1 MTIWSKTHKI
11 AKQHHTKNLAQ
22 KLANMSHQN
31 RSGQRSNQTSKP
43 DKNFTFITRWKK
55 EIRKSLS
62 GFRLVLLKPVYD
74 KTFFCISGSTVFLQS
89 LDWHAGILI
98 HKPRQQNLCA
108 DTDGTGCETI
118 GAGWETCGATDL
130 FKNSCPI
137 KTCSKN
143 QYYNN
148 DNKRSFHKKC

>member
-1 MTIWSKTHKI
+1 MVEDTQDCEATSHKKSR
-11 AKQHHTKNLAQ
+11 AE
-22 KLANMSHQN
+22 
-31 RSGQRSNQTSKP
+31 TSEYEP
-43 DKNFTFITRWKK
+43 S
-55 EIRKSLS
+55 KSLRATVKS
-62 GFRLVLLKPVYD
+62 NVETWQKFYFYHEMEKRNSQKSVWFVVCAFGKPVYD